1 MYLIPTHVII
11 KYALTHLIRPCRD
24 SYVGNHMH
32 GIIDAIKESM
42 PSSLLSQ
49 GDARELG
56 MLIDYI
62 T

>member
-1 MYLIPTHVII
+1 
-11 KYALTHLIRPCRD
+11 
-24 SYVGNHMH
+24 MH

-42 PSSLLSQ
+42 PNSLLSQ

-62 T
+62 TWERPVPIQ